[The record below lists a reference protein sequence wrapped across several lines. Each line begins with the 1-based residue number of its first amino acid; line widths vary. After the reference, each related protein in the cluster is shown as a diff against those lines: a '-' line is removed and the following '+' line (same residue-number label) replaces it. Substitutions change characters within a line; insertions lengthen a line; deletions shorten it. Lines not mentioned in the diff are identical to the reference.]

1 MVLCVCVCVCVC
13 IAFESFDDMLLRQ
26 CISRS
31 RERLTFYIISPPR
44 ALDTSGI
51 PRKTVETKARPH
63 APNSKGMHRTNQ
75 PGQGRRRVV
84 VLGTRLA
91 VRHRQSR
98 SRETGVEHPTTSI
111 HDDRTERELRGRSDV
126 G

>member
-1 MVLCVCVCVCVC
+1 MVLCVCVCVC

-63 APNSKGMHRTNQ
+63 APNSKGTLYKS
-75 PGQGRRRVV
+75 RRRF
-84 VLGTRLA
+84 TEIEA
-91 VRHRQSR
+91 KNK
-98 SRETGVEHPTTSI
+98 I
-111 HDDRTERELRGRSDV
+111 HCMNI
-126 G
+126 